1 MAKKT
6 KASRFD
12 QASNVMRWL
21 RHAAEGFCGLL
32 LVLVFLCFMA
42 QIISRYVFNY
52 PFGWTDV
59 ASVFFWVWGTLW
71 GAAFV
76 IRERNEIRF
85 DIFYSSLSEKTRA
98 RAAVITGVCCIAL
111 FAISLPATY
120 SYVRFLKVE
129 RAAYMPIRLDVL
141 YSIYVIFVVAAI
153 GRYSLVVYRA
163 LRGTP
168 PDIQVGGGSTL

>member
-1 MAKKT
+1 MAKKAGLT
-6 KASRFD
+6 EA
-12 QASNVMRWL
+12 VRWL
-21 RHAAEGFCGLL
+21 RHAAEAFCGLL
-32 LVLVFLCFMA
+32 LVLMFLCFMV

-52 PFGWTDV
+52 PFGWTDE

-85 DIFYSSLSEKTRA
+85 DIFYSSLSKKARA
-98 RAAVITGVCCIAL
+98 RAAVVTGICCIAL
-111 FAISLPATY
+111 FAVSLPATY

-129 RAAYMPIRLDVL
+129 KAAYMPIRLDYL

-153 GRYSLVVYRA
+153 ARYTMVVYKA
-163 LRGTP
+163 LRRSP

>member
-1 MAKKT
+1 MTSKT
-6 KASRFD
+6 SLIKS
-12 QASNVMRWL
+12 MRWL

-32 LVLVFLCFMA
+32 LVSMFLCFMV

-52 PFGWTDV
+52 PLGWTDE

-98 RAAVITGVCCIAL
+98 RAAVITGICFIVL
-111 FAISLPATY
+111 FSISLPATY

-129 RAAYMPIRLDVL
+129 RAAYLPIRLDYL
-141 YSIYVIFVVAAI
+141 YSIYVIFAVVCIVKHVLIVWYAI
-153 GRYSLVVYRA
+153 RGRESPEEDTVSDADRA
-163 LRGTP
+163 
-168 PDIQVGGGSTL
+168 

>member
-1 MAKKT
+1 MAKKAGLT
-6 KASRFD
+6 EA
-12 QASNVMRWL
+12 VRWL
-21 RHAAEGFCGLL
+21 RHAAEAFCGLL
-32 LVLVFLCFMA
+32 LVLMFLCFMV

-52 PFGWTDV
+52 PFGWTDE

-85 DIFYSSLSEKTRA
+85 DIFYSSLSKKTRA
-98 RAAVITGVCCIAL
+98 RAAVVTGICCIAL
-111 FAISLPATY
+111 FAVSLPATY

-129 RAAYMPIRLDVL
+129 KAAYMPIRLDYL

-153 GRYSLVVYRA
+153 TRYTIVVYEA
-163 LRGTP
+163 LRGSP

>member
-1 MAKKT
+1 MTKKT
-6 KASRFD
+6 NLSKAVRL
-12 QASNVMRWL
+12 L
-21 RHAAEGFCGLL
+21 RHAAEGFCGML
-32 LVLVFLCFMA
+32 LVLMFLCFMV

-52 PFGWTDV
+52 PFGWTDE

-98 RAAVITGVCCIAL
+98 RAAVITGICCIAL
-111 FAISLPATY
+111 FAVSLPATY

-129 RAAYMPIRLDVL
+129 KAAYMPIRLDYL

-153 GRYSLVVYRA
+153 ARYTMVVYKA
-163 LRGTP
+163 LRGSP

>member
-1 MAKKT
+1 MAKKAGLT
-6 KASRFD
+6 EA
-12 QASNVMRWL
+12 VRWL
-21 RHAAEGFCGLL
+21 RHAAEAFCGLL
-32 LVLVFLCFMA
+32 LVLMFLCFMV

-52 PFGWTDV
+52 PFGWTDE

-85 DIFYSSLSEKTRA
+85 DIFYSSLSEKARA
-98 RAAVITGVCCIAL
+98 RAAVVTGICCIAL
-111 FAISLPATY
+111 FAVSLPATY

-129 RAAYMPIRLDVL
+129 KAAYMPIRLDYL

-153 GRYSLVVYRA
+153 ARYTMVVYKA
-163 LRGTP
+163 LRRSP